1 MFSFNDVLLFS
12 VCLLMHYPFAQRM
25 RLLRLR
31 GVPDGV
37 VPAGF
42 VSTVESRVPWEV
54 WALSRDAVQGARK
67 WKVFSGRGGGG

>member
-1 MFSFNDVLLFS
+1 MFSFNDVHLFS

-37 VPAGF
+37 VPAG
-42 VSTVESRVPWEV
+42 VCVNGGEPGSLGGLG
-54 WALSRDAVQGARK
+54 ALP
-67 WKVFSGRGGGG
+67 